1 MTLEGDTSSLQ
12 LFLRRTNTSGL
23 RLCEDGSRHDVEA
36 DVVLSAED
44 MIHGTHRLHLGS
56 MSQHLTA
63 IDVTDSVETF
73 DHRPLTINL

>member
-44 MIHGTHRLHLGS
+44 MIHSTHRLHLGS

-63 IDVTDSVETF
+63 IDVTDSVETI
-73 DHRPLTINL
+73 DH